1 MELARDEGRKVLQRD
16 IPIMEVES
24 MREVAACG
32 TAVVVTPIS
41 KVVYGDKVLKVGGSD
56 TLEGSVGPVTKGL
69 YDRVRQIQYGE
80 VEDKFGWMQEI

>member
-1 MELARDEGRKVLQRD
+1 MPHLGHPVLGF
-16 IPIMEVES
+16 
-24 MREVAACG
+24 VATG

-80 VEDKFGWMQEI
+80 VEDKFGWIFQVNKIPPLH